1 VRVSRVPP
9 RTAGQTEQMTDRNV
23 NRRHRQPP
31 RLFRGARLLRRAAQR
46 VAVVGALLILY
57 YATSLH
63 GVSMRTLVLAG
74 VLVLGLYWMFKGVL

>member
-1 VRVSRVPP
+1 MDHRHC
-9 RTAGQTEQMTDRNV
+9 QTPHLSQG
-23 NRRHRQPP
+23 
-31 RLFRGARLLRRAAQR
+31 RGLLRRAAQH

-74 VLVLGLYWMFKGVL
+74 VLVLGLYWLFKGVL

>member
-1 VRVSRVPP
+1 MSVSCVPL
-9 RTAGQTEQMTDRNV
+9 RTAGQTEQMRNRNV
-23 NRRHRQPP
+23 DRRHRQTPH
-31 RLFRGARLLRRAAQR
+31 LSWGAGLLRRAAQR

-74 VLVLGLYWMFKGVL
+74 VLILGLYWMSKGVL